1 MGKQSYKRKSKKKI
15 KKTLVDYKNIR
26 GDAAFSTGSKS
37 KFCFTS
43 GLEPFSDFS
52 TFH

>member
-1 MGKQSYKRKSKKKI
+1 MGKQSYKRKSKKKF

-26 GDAAFSTGSKS
+26 GDAAFS